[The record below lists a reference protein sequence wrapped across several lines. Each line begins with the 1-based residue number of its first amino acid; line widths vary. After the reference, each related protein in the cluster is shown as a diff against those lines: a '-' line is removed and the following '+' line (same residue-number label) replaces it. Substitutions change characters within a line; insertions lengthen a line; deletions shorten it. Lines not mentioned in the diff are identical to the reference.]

1 MEEIKTV
8 FYDKQ
13 PISNQEDYKQMLKI
27 MGQLSN
33 LFSESDSP
41 YLAYRA
47 HENIFCRYLKAE
59 NLARSDCS
67 ADAKKDGVGIGLK
80 TWMGN
85 DDQKVAEFGKLKKNY
100 THLSGIEL
108 VKKIAEYRNE
118 RIRVTKKLHGINQM
132 IYHVVKRV
140 PNMMQILECAF
151 DYIDID
157 SIKLIPDRGNDNN
170 TYFTDGKHTYHFS
183 VSKNTLYMIFDDL
196 VLLDSFEVGIMDD
209 PYMFLLLLTK
219 RMPYD
224 KLPIDF
230 VNGRGQVVEP
240 QQMDVE
246 ERFATKSMLCLPL
259 YSRRGADKEKFVA
272 EKSGLNQWNGV
283 RTSNRKKKDGTLVH
297 VETPR
302 DPNEF
307 YIPYVTEDRARCVD
321 FFPPRDTS
329 FDLRLPDGKVISA
342 KVCQEA
348 FKKMPEE
355 KYKLLSEEERALE
368 DQRRATGK
376 AIMSN
381 PNKVLGKWLLRD
393 VFELP
398 EGIVVTYEMLEK
410 FGIDSVIFTKN
421 GELDYSIDFAEIGT
435 YEKFYGEED

>member
-1 MEEIKTV
+1 
-8 FYDKQ
+8 
-13 PISNQEDYKQMLKI
+13 MLTI

-33 LFSESDSP
+33 LFSESECP

-47 HENIFCRYLKAE
+47 HENIFCRYLEAE

-67 ADAKKDGVGIGLK
+67 ADAKKDGIGIGLK

-157 SIKLIPDRGNDNN
+157 SIKLIPNRGNDNN

-196 VLLDSFEVGIMDD
+196 ELLDSFEVGIMED
-209 PYMFLLLLTK
+209 PYMFLLSLMQQNSSDKKCIEFVSEQGK
-219 RMPYD
+219 RFEMYQTVIE
-224 KLPIDF
+224 KNIAKPI
-230 VNGRGQVVEP
+230 
-240 QQMDVE
+240 
-246 ERFATKSMLCLPL
+246 LCLPL
-259 YSRRGADKEKFVA
+259 YSRKGPNKDKYVP
-272 EKSGLNQWNGV
+272 EKSGLNQWNAAG
-283 RTSNRKKKDGTLVH
+283 RA
-297 VETPR
+297 R
-302 DPNEF
+302 DANEI
-307 YIPYVTEDRARCVD
+307 YIPYQSLDRQRD
-321 FFPPRDTS
+321 LSFFPPRDTS
-329 FDLRLPDGKVISA
+329 FTLHLPDGTEISA

-348 FKKMPEE
+348 FKKM
-355 KYKLLSEEERALE
+355 SEQEYQFLTDEERALE
-368 DQRRATGK
+368 EQRRATGK
-376 AIMSN
+376 SIMSN
-381 PNKVLGKWLLRD
+381 PNKILGKWLLRD
-393 VFELP
+393 VFELS
-398 EGIVVTYEMLEK
+398 EGTVVTYEMLEK
-410 FGIDSVIFTKN
+410 FGVDSVIFTKN
-421 GELDYSIDFAEIGT
+421 GELDYSIDFAELGT